1 MWSLSHPRHR
11 INYSCR
17 HVIEHI
23 FGVIKCC
30 FRILLLPLKYSIG
43 TQSLIPVAL
52 SVIHNFITS
61 HNESENVN
69 NNNIVQDWTDSVEW
83 GDGVGEETSDGS
95 EETGDEE
102 IGSEAHEK
110 EVVAEDIDPIDMK
123 DLRDAIAEA
132 MWKDYQAHLETQH

>member
-1 MWSLSHPRHR
+1 MHHASAR
-11 INYSCR
+11 N
-17 HVIEHI
+17 VIKCI

-30 FRILLLPLKYSIG
+30 FQILLLPPKYSIS
-43 TQSLIPVAL
+43 TQSLIPVTL

-61 HNESENVN
+61 HNESENVD